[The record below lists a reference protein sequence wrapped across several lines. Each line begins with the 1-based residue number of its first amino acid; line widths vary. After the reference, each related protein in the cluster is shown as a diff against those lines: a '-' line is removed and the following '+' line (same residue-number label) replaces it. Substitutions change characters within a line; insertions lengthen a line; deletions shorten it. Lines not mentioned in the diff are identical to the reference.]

1 MTIESL
7 ALRYEQLKA
16 DRAPWETLWQE
27 IGTFCSPRRQYNLG
41 GTVTPSTEKEARL
54 FDTTAITA
62 AETLANGQLAWMS
75 PMETA
80 WFAFEPGDRFLSEA
94 AKRYYTD
101 CTARTRKKLS
111 TSNFYT
117 SIHEFYLD
125 RGTFGTAALF
135 VEPGRK
141 SPLNVQHWPVG
152 TYVIDCD
159 YEGNVDTVHR
169 EHSYT
174 LRQLVSEFGLQNLS
188 DKLQKA
194 AATDKQWGEK
204 FAVVVSILPREERD
218 KSKIDAAN
226 MPYACIFWEVD
237 TRHKLRETGYEEMP
251 VFVSRYLEW
260 GSVFGSMY
268 GWSPAFM
275 ALPNARQLNFLQKMM
290 DALAEKMAFPPMMA
304 PEELEGEIDANANGV
319 TYFSSDLAGRLPQP
333 LQRNERYDIGLQ
345 RVEERQKAIEKA
357 FHVDLF
363 QMFAQ
368 LEKQMTA
375 REISARETE
384 KLIQFSPTFARLT
397 TELFNPCLQR
407 LFGIGLRNGWYGEPP
422 KELLTPISDTL
433 ADVAMPE
440 VTYSSRIALALR
452 SLPAMAYYRT
462 LERVS
467 MIAPLYPEV
476 LDNYD
481 FDKAERETSLADGV
495 PPEYMAEEEDVAA
508 VRQARADAAQ
518 AQQQMDQA
526 AVAAE
531 AAAKLGQVPQNSP
544 VGEALRGASRQA
556 TTPGIPTV

>member
-1 MTIESL
+1 MTIEDL
-7 ALRYEQLKA
+7 ALRYEQLKS
-16 DRAPWETLWQE
+16 DRAAWETLWQE
-27 IGTFCSPRRQYNLG
+27 IGNFCSPRRQYNLG
-41 GTVTPSTEKEARL
+41 GTITPSTEKEARL

-80 WFAFEPGDRFLSEA
+80 WFAFEPGDKYQSEA
-94 AKRYYTD
+94 AKRYYAD
-101 CTARTRKKLS
+101 CTSRTRKKLA

-117 SIHEFYLD
+117 AIHEFYLD

-135 VEPGRK
+135 IEPGRN
-141 SPLNVQHWPVG
+141 SPLNVQYWPVG
-152 TYVIDCD
+152 TYVIDVD

-174 LRQLVSEFGLQNLS
+174 LRQLVKEFGVEKLS
-188 DKLQKA
+188 KKLQDA
-194 AATDKQWGEK
+194 AASGKQWGEK
-204 FAVVVSILPREERD
+204 FAVVCSIFPRQERD
-218 KSKIDAAN
+218 PRKIDALN
-226 MPYACIFWEVD
+226 MPFVCVHWERD
-237 TRHKLRETGYEEMP
+237 TRHELRETGYEELP

-260 GSVFGSMY
+260 GSVFGSVY

-319 TYFSSDLAGRLPQP
+319 TYFSSDLAGRLPSQ

-345 RVEERQKAIEKA
+345 RVEERQRAIEKA

-397 TELFNPCLQR
+397 TELFNPSLKR
-407 LFGIGLRNGWYGEPP
+407 LFGIGLRSGWYEQPP
-422 KELLTPISDTL
+422 QELITPISETL
-433 ADVAMPE
+433 GDVATPE
-440 VTYSSRIALALR
+440 VSYSSRIALALR
-452 SLPAMAYYRT
+452 SLPAMAYYRS
-462 LERVS
+462 LERLA

-476 LDNYD
+476 LDNYNL
-481 FDKAERETSLADGV
+481 DKAERETSLADGV
-495 PPEYMAEEEDVAA
+495 PPEYLQDEETVDA
-508 VRQARADAAQ
+508 VRQTRADAAQ
-518 AQQQMDQA
+518 AQQQMEQA
-526 AVAAE
+526 AVAAD
-531 AAAKLGQVPQNSP
+531 AAAKLGNVPQNST
-544 VGEALRGASRQA
+544 VGEALRSAGKLG
-556 TTPGIPTV
+556 TTPGIPVV